1 MNDTGHFPAAGY
13 GRVLRLFYTKGWK
26 KFVATDA
33 QENFLKHIDTLNLM
47 DLKTEVLCLPNLAKS
62 SFSSAFKVLM
72 NLPTA
77 DTKKLRDLFD
87 DDKSKDTRSNSP
99 QSFALQVGNW
109 ISNML
114 RYHDQH
120 TVFQDLAQEA
130 HKANLLAMLND
141 YTDEE
146 LCYRHFLLG
155 LLR

>member
-1 MNDTGHFPAAGY
+1 
-13 GRVLRLFYTKGWK
+13 
-26 KFVATDA
+26 
-33 QENFLKHIDTLNLM
+33 
-47 DLKTEVLCLPNLAKS
+47 
-62 SFSSAFKVLM
+62 M

-141 YTDEE
+141 YTDED